1 MTTLLTPAAP
11 PAASTGDGTTS
22 PHREGPAR
30 PERRAFLAAT
40 ALVMLHIADDSFI
53 QPADGMSPA
62 DHLVSGLVPLGL
74 LALAAW
80 GYLRVRA
87 GARGVIALTVAF
99 AGLVSGLTEPVSH
112 LVQDSFAGD
121 DVSGLM
127 AGAAALVLVVLA
139 TRTLWLSRRAT
150 RSRIRRY
157 GRRALEGVLG
167 VVVLVG
173 VVLPFAGGYVSTHI
187 ARIEVPAADL
197 GAAPEDV
204 TLTTSD
210 GLHLEGWYVPS
221 RNGAAVIVFPGRKTP
236 QAHARMLVHHGYG
249 VLLFDRRGEG
259 ESDGESHGFGWGGA
273 RDIHAAVDYLEQR
286 PDVEPGRVGG
296 LGFSVGGEMMLE
308 AAAQN
313 PGIAAVVVEGAGARS
328 YKEGM
333 EELDGPELLRDL
345 VPMAANQIG
354 LAVFSNM
361 LPPPNL
367 VDIVPEIAP
376 RPVLLI
382 FAPEGGTSE
391 TLTPLYGRLIGS
403 SASVWAMPGV
413 DHLKGFQSHPEE
425 YERRVVGFF
434 DRALLAADPR

>member
-1 MTTLLTPAAP
+1 MLTPATP
-11 PAASTGDGTTS
+11 SAAAHADGTAS
-22 PHREGPAR
+22 PHRAGPAR
-30 PERRAFLAAT
+30 PERRVFLAAT

-53 QPADGMSPA
+53 QPADGMSAA

-74 LALAAW
+74 LALAAF
-80 GYLRVRA
+80 GFLRVRA
-87 GARGVIALTVAF
+87 GARAVIALTVAF
-99 AGLVSGLTEPVSH
+99 TGLVTGLTEPVSH

-121 DVSGLM
+121 DLSGLL

-139 TRTLWLSRRAT
+139 TRILWRSRRSSG
-150 RSRIRRY
+150 SRIRRY
-157 GRRALEGVLG
+157 GRRSLEKVLG

-187 ARIEVPAADL
+187 SRLEVPAPDL

-221 RNGAAVIVFPGRKTP
+221 RNGAAVIVFPGRKNP
-236 QAHARMLVHHGYG
+236 QVHARMLVQHGYG

-273 RDIHAAVDYLEQR
+273 RDIHAAVDFLEKK
-286 PDVEPGRVGG
+286 PDVEPGRIGG
-296 LGFSVGGEMMLE
+296 IGFSVGGEMMLE
-308 AAAQN
+308 AAAEN
-313 PGIAAVVVEGAGARS
+313 PGLAAVVTEGAGARS

-333 EELDGPELLRDL
+333 EELDGPERLRNL
-345 VPMAANQIG
+345 VPTVANQLG

-361 LPPPNL
+361 LPAPNL
-367 VDIVPEIAP
+367 VDVVPEIAP

-382 FAPEGGTSE
+382 FAPDGGTSE
-391 TLTPLYGRLIGS
+391 TLSPLYGRLIGS
-403 SASVWAMPGV
+403 SASVWAIPGV

-425 YERRVVGFF
+425 YERRVVGFL
-434 DRALLAADPR
+434 DRALLDPELR